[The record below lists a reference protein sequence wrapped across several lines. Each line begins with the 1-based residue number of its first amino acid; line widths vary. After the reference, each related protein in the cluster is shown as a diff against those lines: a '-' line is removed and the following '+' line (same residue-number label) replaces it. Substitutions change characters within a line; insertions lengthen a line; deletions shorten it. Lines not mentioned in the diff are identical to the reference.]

1 MLNLEALIVELMRY
15 PLLAYGVIFILG
27 ILHGALWFRILQKT
41 ELPLIY
47 PIVGGLCAFLSLFSG
62 SLVLVPLL
70 VAALKPWPV
79 SEPPYVRHR
88 RPN

>member
-1 MLNLEALIVELMRY
+1 MMLTNLLMPLMQY
-15 PLLAYGVIFILG
+15 PLVTMALVVIAG

-47 PIVGGLCAFLSLFSG
+47 AIAGGLCAFLSLFNG
-62 SLVLVPLL
+62 LLVLVPLL

-79 SEPPYVRHR
+79 SEPPYVRR
-88 RPN
+88 QRS

>member
-1 MLNLEALIVELMRY
+1 MMLTNLLMELMQY
-15 PLLAYGVIFILG
+15 PLVAFVLVGIAG

-47 PIVGGLCAFLSLFSG
+47 PIVGGLCAFLSLFNG
-62 SLVLVPLL
+62 LLVLVPLL

-79 SEPPYVRHR
+79 SEPPYAQRKR
-88 RPN
+88 RI